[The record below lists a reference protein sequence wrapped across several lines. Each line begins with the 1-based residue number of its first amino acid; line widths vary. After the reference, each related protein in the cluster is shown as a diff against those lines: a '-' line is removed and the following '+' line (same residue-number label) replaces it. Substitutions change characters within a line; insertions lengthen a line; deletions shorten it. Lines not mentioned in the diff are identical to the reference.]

1 MKKVLADIIEEMTF
15 FGFEQSAWEG
25 RTAEVHQSLRE
36 AEESAKRGE
45 YVPAEEVFAQFGLPR
60 DEPDETADE
69 LSRKVAAA
77 ENEYNLYFRRREA
90 VSAVYPL
97 SRTI

>member
-1 MKKVLADIIEEMTF
+1 MFLLPIIEEMTF

-36 AEESAKRGE
+36 AEESIKRGE
-45 YVPAEEVFAQFGLPR
+45 TVPAEEVFAQFGIPR

-69 LSRKVAAA
+69 LSRKETVA
-77 ENEYNLYFRRREA
+77 ENEYALYFRRREA
-90 VSAVYPL
+90 VRVRELLQKS
-97 SRTI
+97 